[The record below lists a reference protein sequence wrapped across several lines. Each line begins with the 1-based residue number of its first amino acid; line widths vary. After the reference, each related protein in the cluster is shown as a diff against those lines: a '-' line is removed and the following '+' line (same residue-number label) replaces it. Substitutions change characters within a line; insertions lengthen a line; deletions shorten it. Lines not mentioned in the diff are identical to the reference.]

1 MVFKIIN
8 FLCLVFYDGYTQI
21 LYNHTNNKVIKY
33 MAPIYEK
40 LNKHSP
46 SPDLNKIKFNLVNLI

>member
-33 MAPIYEK
+33 IAINYVSTMIMN
-40 LNKHSP
+40 LHT
-46 SPDLNKIKFNLVNLI
+46 DKI